1 MSILEKKI
9 QKMLVS
15 DLEAIISNEKTL
27 NELFGIPAA
36 NFEQTWEKITNSEPP
51 TTPMNLKPIVGAPTN
66 DPSPDFQVESLKME
80 NLYQLMLK
88 HPAGIA
94 RRLGPEG
101 MVIMLEYIVS
111 RFVPDA
117 PDFDDETV
125 TLEKAKNLEVR
136 DVKDIEKIGEF
147 VEQVAKNPE
156 EMLKLAMKVMGRE
169 FPPAEDSDEQPGE
182 AEQALDPADARDPKS
197 LKNQDKGNI
206 NKALNQ
212 LRNKGISDKDMVKQF
227 DDAIERIVK
236 NAGPLGRDVKEKDLP
251 VINKFKDEIVRILK
265 GDFSNLVKESK
276 NNSIH
281 NMAQLTVEKVFKI
294 VSNHSNMDM
303 FDIKNDSDR
312 PLDGL
317 MKVLNVF
324 LPWAQKE
331 LGFDRAVKI
340 RLISDKDNEKD
351 PMGFTGHYNPGTNTV
366 TTYIDGRH
374 PKDILRS
381 ISHELVHHNQNCNGK
396 LAQMQYTGP
405 GYAQKDKVGKECE
418 DEAYLIG
425 NGRLVRTFGDT
436 IWKKPIMEN
445 KTMNK
450 VEEKKKFPDLTGDG
464 KVTQADVLKGR
475 GVDLDDEESDEKD
488 EQNEGK
494 GEKCKECGRPKG
506 TDEGHCPGPNES
518 HCPGKRDDLE
528 EELEESQEDY
538 EYYTQQ
544 DSNFATGNPEQR
556 RQKAAAAKAKAAK
569 DKMKKDESL
578 EESND
583 PVKKHADLKRH
594 VNERKEKDL
603 FNKLMEK
610 WCK

>member
-51 TTPMNLKPIVGAPTN
+51 TTPMTFKPIVGAPTN
-66 DPSPDFQVESLKME
+66 DPSPDFQVKSLKMDD
-80 NLYQLMLK
+80 LYQLLVK
-88 HPAGIA
+88 HPSKPLRALVSSTPNWEA
-94 RRLGPEG
+94 ALGAFF
-101 MVIMLEYIVS
+101 EYILT
-111 RFVPDA
+111 RFASNP
-117 PDFDDETV
+117 PDFSPGEVAMAFGSREWPDPET
-125 TLEKAKNLEVR
+125 EKKAYKLAR
-136 DVKDIEKIGEF
+136 DVMKSEVKDVEAIKKIGEF
-147 VEQVAKNPE
+147 VEQVIKNPTAMLDLVLKTMNIQLPSVE
-156 EMLKLAMKVMGRE
+156 EPTA
-169 FPPAEDSDEQPGE
+169 GE
-182 AEQALDPADARDPKS
+182 PEQAKPEKEKEDPQS
-197 LKNQDKGNI
+197 LKNQDQGNI

-351 PMGFTGHYNPGTNTV
+351 PMGFTGHYNPGTDTV

-528 EELEESQEDY
+528 ED
-538 EYYTQQ
+538 
-544 DSNFATGNPEQR
+544 
-556 RQKAAAAKAKAAK
+556 
-569 DKMKKDESL
+569 L

-583 PVKKHADLKRH
+583 PAKRHADLKRH

>member
-15 DLEAIISNEKTL
+15 DLEAIISNDKTL

-36 NFEQTWEKITNSEPP
+36 NFEQTWERLTNSEPP

-125 TLEKAKNLEVR
+125 TLEKAKNLEVK
-136 DVKDIEKIGEF
+136 DVKNIEKIGKF
-147 VEQVAKNPE
+147 VEQIAKNPE
-156 EMLKLAMKVMGRE
+156 EMLRLAAKVMGRE
-169 FPPAEDSDEQPGE
+169 LPSAEDSDEQPGE
-182 AEQALDPADARDPKS
+182 AEQALDPADARDPQS
-197 LKNQDKGNI
+197 LKNQNQGNI

-227 DDAIERIVK
+227 DDAIEKIVK

-251 VINKFKDEIVRILK
+251 VINRFKDEIVRILK

-276 NNSIH
+276 NDPIH
-281 NMAQLTVEKVFKI
+281 NKAQVIVEKVFKI
-294 VSNHSNMDM
+294 VSNHNNMDM

-312 PLDGL
+312 SLDGL

-324 LPWAQKE
+324 LPWAQKQ

-351 PMGFTGHYNPGTNTV
+351 PMGFTGHYNPGTDTV
-366 TTYIDGRH
+366 SAYVDGRH

-464 KVTQADVLKGR
+464 KVTQADILKGR

-488 EQNEGK
+488 EKDEQNEILGH
-494 GEKCKECGRPKG
+494 EDD
-506 TDEGHCPGPNES
+506 DEIEIGVAPPNKKSKDEALES
-518 HCPGKRDDLE
+518 HCPGKRDDDDDDDDDANEGHCPLE
-528 EELEESQEDY
+528 EELEEE
-538 EYYTQQ
+538 
-544 DSNFATGNPEQR
+544 
-556 RQKAAAAKAKAAK
+556 
-569 DKMKKDESL
+569 ESL
-578 EESND
+578 EESRD
-583 PVKKHADLKRH
+583 LVTRHANLRRH
-594 VNERKEKDL
+594 ATGRKEEDL